1 MEHEHF
7 DLKHF
12 AKLYAQPFSNKES
25 PRPREAIFP
34 TCHGHKTLE
43 SQQPFAALMV
53 DCLGC
58 PGCHGYPGCH
68 LGCLGDIRWSAAAS
82 PVTHHGTSAAM
93 GTAAAVVAVAV
104 CCVVSTVTTPAMSA
118 ISAISAVS
126 AIPAVSARPVPDKL
140 SAGHRSMI
148 HESKSSRCQ
157 KESWTLKLLHLHT
170 ELDFDTRLLSAL
182 VGQGQDT
189 QPPTLQENH
198 NM

>member
-1 MEHEHF
+1 
-7 DLKHF
+7 
-12 AKLYAQPFSNKES
+12 
-25 PRPREAIFP
+25 
-34 TCHGHKTLE
+34 
-43 SQQPFAALMV
+43 MV

-82 PVTHHGTSAAM
+82 PVTDHGTSAAM

-118 ISAISAVS
+118 MSAISAISAVS

-140 SAGHRSMI
+140 SACHGSMI
-148 HESKSSRCQ
+148 HESTFSRCQ
-157 KESWTLKLLHLHT
+157 KESWTLKLLQLHT
-170 ELDFDTRLLSAL
+170 DLDFDTRLLSAL

-189 QPPTLQENH
+189 QTPTLQENH
-198 NM
+198 SICTYMCVCV